1 VSDPRDI
8 VVLIHSNPLHKE
20 TTMKKLLTT
29 LALALGLLFGGMALV
44 PATANAADCQ
54 IGTTCIPE
62 PEPCP
67 IGGCT
72 TPPCPVIGGCDA
84 VGYRL
89 LMADL
94 ASAEQTANEYRQ
106 QVVALTA
113 KVDRLQR
120 IADRRAETIAEL
132 RAKIRALR

>member
-1 VSDPRDI
+1 
-8 VVLIHSNPLHKE
+8 
-20 TTMKKLLTT
+20 MKKLLTT
-29 LALALGLLFGGMALV
+29 LALTLGLLFGGMALL

-54 IGTTCIPE
+54 IGTTCVPE

-72 TPPCPVIGGCDA
+72 PQPPCPVIGGCDA

-94 ASAEQTANEYRQ
+94 ASAEQTANEYRV
-106 QVVALTA
+106 QVAALTA
-113 KVDRLQR
+113 KADRLQR
-120 IADRRAETIAEL
+120 IADRRAETIQRL

>member
-1 VSDPRDI
+1 
-8 VVLIHSNPLHKE
+8 
-20 TTMKKLLTT
+20 MKKLLTT
-29 LALALGLLFGGMALV
+29 LALALGLLFGGVALM
-44 PATANAADCQ
+44 PAAANAADCQ
-54 IGTTCIPE
+54 IGTTCVPEPE

-72 TPPCPVIGGCDA
+72 PQPPCPVIGGCDA

-113 KVDRLQR
+113 KADRLQR
-120 IADRRAETIAEL
+120 IADRRAETIQRL
-132 RAKIRALR
+132 RAKLRDLR